1 MSTSTAAAPINS
13 RDAALLAILS
23 DEASRNAISKAL
35 NIALSVT
42 QPKTDVIEAF
52 AKTLTQTVRFTV
64 SDDGLTVADAQTGL
78 VWQQAGSDKR
88 YDFADAAGYIESLN
102 DDEFGGF
109 DDWRL
114 PTDHELC
121 SIVDRSRYN
130 PAIDSTFGCQPNYYL
145 TSTPLASSSDG
156 VWFVDFGGGYVG
168 NARRYHDAF
177 VRAVRG
183 PSPAGQ

>member
-1 MSTSTAAAPINS
+1 MTTLNA
-13 RDAALLAILS
+13 RETALLAILS
-23 DEASRNAISKAL
+23 NEASRNAISQAL
-35 NIALSVT
+35 QIALSVT

-145 TSTPLASSSDG
+145 TSTPLASSSVF
-156 VWFVDFGGGYVG
+156 VWVVYFYNGHVYSLHRG
-168 NARRYHDAF
+168 HDAF